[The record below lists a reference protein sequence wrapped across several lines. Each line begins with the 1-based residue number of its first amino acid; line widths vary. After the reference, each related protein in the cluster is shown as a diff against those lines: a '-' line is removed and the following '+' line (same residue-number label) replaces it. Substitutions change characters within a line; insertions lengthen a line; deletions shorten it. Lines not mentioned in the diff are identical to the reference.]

1 MLVDESSRRRLRDV
15 RRVVRCAPGCTLL
28 YEQNDSAGPEDPPP
42 PHPPGTGSFQLTKT
56 RSIAGELPVVGM
68 DSDRQGGLWIAYRL
82 QTGDY
87 YSLADVRVVH
97 LDPNGAKL
105 AEFRYNDEYTTVS
118 GLAFSGDALWLNY
131 GSTGTGNNHIRKLD
145 PATGARIGSF
155 ATEIGIVDLTVQN
168 DALLL
173 SNLWNEV
180 ISIDQANGGELWRA
194 PITDF
199 EDSTQRGIA
208 AMADGKLW
216 VASSASDQITLLDA
230 SHRVVGHG
238 TTTLLDP
245 QWNGTEGLQ
254 LAWDG
259 TELLLAANNQIS
271 WLALPR

>member
-1 MLVDESSRRRLRDV
+1 MSRLAAV
-15 RRVVRCAPGCTLL
+15 FVMFAVSFGVLPGCTLL

-199 EDSTQRGIA
+199 DDSTQRGIA

-216 VASSASDQITLLDA
+216 VASSASEPDHVARCEPPRGGPRHDHPA
-230 SHRVVGHG
+230 RSAVEWHRGPPARLGWHR
-238 TTTLLDP
+238 
-245 QWNGTEGLQ
+245 
-254 LAWDG
+254 
-259 TELLLAANNQIS
+259 AA
-271 WLALPR
+271 PGGE